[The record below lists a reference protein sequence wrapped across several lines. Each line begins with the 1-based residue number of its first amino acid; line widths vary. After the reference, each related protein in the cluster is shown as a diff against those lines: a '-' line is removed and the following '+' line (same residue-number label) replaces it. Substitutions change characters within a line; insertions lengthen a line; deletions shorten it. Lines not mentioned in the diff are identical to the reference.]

1 MTKLIS
7 VVGARPQFIKASILI
22 KELQKKDNCEHILI
36 HTGQHYDQNM
46 SKIFFDELGI
56 QSPDYNLEVGSG
68 RHGAQTGQMI
78 EKLEDVFLD
87 EKPDWVIVYGDTNS
101 TLAAALAASK
111 LHIPIAHVE
120 AGLRSYNKTMPE
132 EINRVLVDHLSSM
145 LLVPTET
152 AVNNL
157 LREGFSEKYIHLV
170 GDVMYDSVL
179 HYKDFIKSDNS
190 SEPYLLATV
199 HRAENTDDKERLSS
213 IFEMLIDLSKK
224 MPVIIPLHP
233 RTRSALDNLGLISKV
248 EKHLTIKPP
257 VSYLELLNYEKNAR
271 LIITDSGGI
280 QKEAFFIKTP
290 CVTLRDET
298 EWVEL
303 MERGCNLLVPPTDK
317 ETMLKKI
324 NEYLDNIDIL
334 LEQDV
339 WSGLYGSG
347 KACSKISNLLLN

>member
-1 MTKLIS
+1 MKLIS
-7 VVGARPQFIKASILI
+7 VVGARPQFIKAAILI
-22 KELQKKDNCEHILI
+22 SEFEKQDDCNHILV

-46 SKIFFDELGI
+46 SEIFFQELGI
-56 QSPDYNLEVGSG
+56 RPADYNLEVGSG
-68 RHGAQTGQMI
+68 SHGVQTGQML
-78 EKLEDVFLD
+78 EKLEKVFLD

-111 LHIPIAHVE
+111 LHIPIAHIE
-120 AGLRSYNKTMPE
+120 AGLRSYNRDMPE

-157 LREGFSEKYIHLV
+157 IREGFAEKNIHLV

-179 HYKDFIKSDNS
+179 HYKDIIKSDNS
-190 SEPYLLATV
+190 NEPYLLATV
-199 HRAENTDDKERLSS
+199 HRAENTTDKERLSN

-224 MPVIIPLHP
+224 IPVIIPLHP
-233 RTRSALDNLGLISKV
+233 GTRVALDKIGLISKV

-257 VSYLELLNYEKNAR
+257 VSYLELLSYQKNAR
-271 LIITDSGGI
+271 LIVTDSGGL
-280 QKEAFFIKTP
+280 QKEAFFIRTP

-303 MERGCNLLVPPTDK
+303 LERGCNLLVPPK
-317 ETMLKKI
+317 NKKI
-324 NEYLDNIDIL
+324 MLESINEFLDNIDDL
-334 LEQDV
+334 LKQDV

-347 KACSKISNLLLN
+347 KACSKISSLILN

>member
-1 MTKLIS
+1 MKLIS
-7 VVGARPQFIKASILI
+7 IVGARPQFIKASILI
-22 KELQKKDNCEHILI
+22 AEFKKNDTCSHVLV

-46 SKIFFDELGI
+46 SDIFFDELGI
-56 QSPDYNLEVGSG
+56 NPPDYNLEVGSG

-78 EKLEDVFLD
+78 EELEDVFLN

-101 TLAAALAASK
+101 TLAAAIAASK

-120 AGLRSYNKTMPE
+120 AGLRSFNKTMPE

-157 LREGFSEKYIHLV
+157 LREGFGEKDIHLV

-179 HYKDFIKSDNS
+179 HYKDIIKSDNS
-190 SEPYLLATV
+190 NEPYLLATV
-199 HRAENTDDKERLSS
+199 HRAENTDDKERLSN
-213 IFEMLIDLSKK
+213 IFEMLIDLSKQIS
-224 MPVIIPLHP
+224 VIIPLHP
-233 RTRSALDNLGLISKV
+233 RTRSALDNLGLISKI
-248 EKHLTIKPP
+248 ERYLTIKPP

-290 CVTLRDET
+290 CVTLRNET

-324 NEYLDNIDIL
+324 NEYLENIDIL
-334 LEQDV
+334 LEKDV

-347 KACSKISNLLLN
+347 KACSKISSLLLN